1 MRGRPGGA
9 GKLSASVLGWH
20 CLRGTWATL
29 ALSAGIPVETVKLV
43 TGHATANTVLK
54 FYHNPNREHL
64 RAVLGDKLPGVLTGN
79 GETPRQIGA
88 GVAGLAAQLKKTLS
102 AADRARLAELMKEG

>member
-1 MRGRPGGA
+1 
-9 GKLSASVLGWH
+9 
-20 CLRGTWATL
+20 L

-64 RAVLGDKLPGVLTGN
+64 RAVLGDRLPGVLTGN
-79 GETPRQIGA
+79 GETPKQIGA
-88 GVAGLAAQLKKTLS
+88 GGTVADLAEQLKKTLS
-102 AADRARLAELMKEG
+102 AADRARLAKLLKGGNK